1 MAAGAEG
8 EAGVEAQ
15 ADGGGVGRVVP
26 GGGDPQAVGDF
37 DGVELR
43 LGEAHPVLFGHVFAA
58 VFGNG
63 DAEGC
68 GSGGETGGRV
78 GIFGKQGDDFA
89 VLPNL
94 FGAHAGFAEQ
104 GLFFVGAGVGVF
116 DGGAECAV
124 RHQGVGEFFGGA
136 FVYGEGDLP
145 VGHGW
150 LSEYRVGGIRRLTES
165 GKTVFGFTET
175 AFSDGLM
182 CLFVNRFKNRP
193 TKSAWRRGRQG
204 RRFRCAARGGRG

>member
-1 MAAGAEG
+1 MRVDVGAVGGGRAEFEGGDGEDAGAAAVVEHGFAAFDVAVEPLQAQAGGGVAAGAEG

-15 ADGGGVGRVVP
+15 AEGGGVGRVVP

-68 GSGGETGGRV
+68 GSGGEAGGRV
-78 GIFGKQGDDFA
+78 GIFGKQSDDFA

-94 FGAHAGFAEQ
+94 FGAHAGFAE
-104 GLFFVGAGVGVF
+104 
-116 DGGAECAV
+116 
-124 RHQGVGEFFGGA
+124 
-136 FVYGEGDLP
+136 
-145 VGHGW
+145 
-150 LSEYRVGGIRRLTES
+150 
-165 GKTVFGFTET
+165 
-175 AFSDGLM
+175 
-182 CLFVNRFKNRP
+182 
-193 TKSAWRRGRQG
+193 
-204 RRFRCAARGGRG
+204 